1 MERGRESVWP
11 RPLPSLSLRSKAMQI
26 ELNARTRS
34 LWLAGAMVMGVL
46 SQWCMAFGPCG
57 API

>member
-1 MERGRESVWP
+1 MDVK
-11 RPLPSLSLRSKAMQI
+11 LD
-26 ELNARTRS
+26 NRTRS
-34 LWLAGAMVMGVL
+34 LWLAGAVLMGFL

>member
-1 MERGRESVWP
+1 
-11 RPLPSLSLRSKAMQI
+11 MQM
-26 ELNARTRS
+26 ELNTRTRA
-34 LWLAGAMVMGVL
+34 LWRAGAMVMGTF

>member
-1 MERGRESVWP
+1 
-11 RPLPSLSLRSKAMQI
+11 MQV
-26 ELNARTRS
+26 ELNARTRA
-34 LWLAGAMVMGVL
+34 LWLAGALVLGTL

>member
-1 MERGRESVWP
+1 MHV
-11 RPLPSLSLRSKAMQI
+11 
-26 ELNARTRS
+26 ELTARTRAA
-34 LWLAGAMVMGVL
+34 WLAGALMMGVL

>member
-1 MERGRESVWP
+1 
-11 RPLPSLSLRSKAMQI
+11 MQM
-26 ELNARTRS
+26 ELNTRTRA
-34 LWLAGAMVMGVL
+34 LWLAGALVMGTF

>member
-1 MERGRESVWP
+1 
-11 RPLPSLSLRSKAMQI
+11 MQM
-26 ELNARTRS
+26 ELNTRTRTRA
-34 LWLAGAMVMGVL
+34 LWLAGAMVMGTL